1 MSEQDRPQA
10 GLQEHGGAAEHAED
24 LSSPRASGP
33 SAVEVPDGEYPPPP
47 EELREHTPN
56 EANGP
61 DSRAGD
67 DIDHVDIRV
76 SDVEQSRAFYT
87 AALAPL
93 GWRAHPAEKDP
104 AGGDEIGFGR
114 GDGTRFAI
122 HSPTADP
129 GQDTV
134 TTGAH
139 IAFRADGPGAVR
151 EFHAA
156 ALSNGGR
163 DIGQPGTRNV
173 YSAGYY
179 GAFVLD
185 PDGNNIEAVWHDAQA
200 SVTDGA

>member
-1 MSEQDRPQA
+1 MTSACPTSSAAARSTPPRWHHSA
-10 GLQEHGGAAEHAED
+10 GGRTL
-24 LSSPRASGP
+24 P
-33 SAVEVPDGEYPPPP
+33 S
-47 EELREHTPN
+47 R
-56 EANGP
+56 
-61 DSRAGD
+61 
-67 DIDHVDIRV
+67 
-76 SDVEQSRAFYT
+76 
-87 AALAPL
+87 
-93 GWRAHPAEKDP
+93 DP

-139 IAFRADGPGAVR
+139 IAFRADGPAAVQ

-156 ALSNGGR
+156 ALANGGR
-163 DIGQPGTRNV
+163 DIGQPGPRTE

-185 PDGNNIEAVWHDAQA
+185 PDGNNIEAVSAYDAQ
-200 SVTDGA
+200 S

>member
-1 MSEQDRPQA
+1 VCHAATSMAMFGPPRGGEGSAMKDQQQQA
-10 GLQEHGGAAEHAED
+10 AAEEF
-24 LSSPRASGP
+24 
-33 SAVEVPDGEYPPPP
+33 EVPEGEYPPPP
-47 EELREHTPN
+47 EEHREVGADVVN
-56 EANGP
+56 

-76 SDVEQSRAFYT
+76 SDVGRSSTFYT

-93 GWRAHPAEKDP
+93 GWRARVHEKDP
-104 AGGDEIGFGR
+104 AGGDEVGFGR

-122 HSPTADP
+122 HSPTADR
-129 GQDTV
+129 GRDTV

-139 IAFRADGPGAVR
+139 IAFRAGGPEEVR

-156 ALSNGGR
+156 ALANGGR
-163 DIGQPGTRNV
+163 DIGRPGPRPE

-185 PDGNNIEAVWHDAQA
+185 PDGNNIEAVWHDTQ
-200 SVTDGA
+200 G